1 MDTYA
6 RADVTFVRGEGCRLW
21 DDAGREYLDCLGG
34 LAVVAAGHANP
45 AVADAVAAQM
55 RTLVHV
61 SNLFWTQPMAD
72 LARRLRALT
81 GWGNVFFANS
91 GAEANECAVKLVRK
105 WAGSTSRSES
115 RSGSTSRSESRS
127 EIVAAHSSFHGRTLA
142 TLAATGQPAKWEGFA
157 PLPAGFTHVPFGD
170 VEALDAAVGGQT
182 AAVLLEP
189 VQGEG
194 GVRPAPPG
202 YLQAVRDLT
211 RERGVALVFDEVQTG
226 MGRTGTWWA
235 FQGEGVTPDVF
246 TVAKGLAN
254 GLPIGACI
262 ASDDVAAAFGPGSH
276 ATTFGGG
283 PVPCAAA
290 LATIAELERASC
302 PEIVTERGAALA
314 AGLEALP
321 FVDHVR
327 GRGLLLAAEL
337 TGPFAAD
344 LAAAALAAGLV
355 VNAVTPS
362 AIRFSPPLVISP
374 KEIATAAARLV
385 RAREALAAEASL

>member
-1 MDTYA
+1 M
-6 RADVTFVRGEGCRLW
+6 
-21 DDAGREYLDCLGG
+21 
-34 LAVVAAGHANP
+34 
-45 AVADAVAAQM
+45 
-55 RTLVHV
+55 
-61 SNLFWTQPMAD
+61 
-72 LARRLRALT
+72 
-81 GWGNVFFANS
+81 
-91 GAEANECAVKLVRK
+91 
-105 WAGSTSRSES
+105 
-115 RSGSTSRSESRS
+115 
-127 EIVAAHSSFHGRTLA
+127 AAHSSFHGRTLA

-337 TGPFAAD
+337 TGPFAAG

>member
-337 TGPFAAD
+337 TGPFAAG